1 VTGYA
6 RTLGHGS
13 AGWFIGGSKFKF
25 RDHHRTAARLSLG
38 PSSSTNQPTKLYRR
52 SSKQSFVYYFL
63 VILGALVS

>member
-6 RTLGHGS
+6 RTLGGS
-13 AGWFIGGSKFKF
+13 AGWFIGGSSPANSGTT
-25 RDHHRTAARLSLG
+25 TAPPLVSRLAH
-38 PSSSTNQPTKLYRR
+38 PRAPTKLYRR